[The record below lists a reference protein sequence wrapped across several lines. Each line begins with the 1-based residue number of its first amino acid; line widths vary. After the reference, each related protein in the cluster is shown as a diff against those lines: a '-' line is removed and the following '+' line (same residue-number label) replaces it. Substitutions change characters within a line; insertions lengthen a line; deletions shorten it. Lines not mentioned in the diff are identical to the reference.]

1 MQKRVRRRRAVV
13 GVVVLAIV
21 VIAWTA
27 LSRLGAGPPR
37 RQADPLCTATAPPGQ
52 ATLDPAQTANAATI
66 AAVGKREGM
75 SDHAVTIA
83 LAAAYQESRL
93 MNLDYGDA
101 DSVGLFQQR
110 PSQGWGTPA
119 QLQNPRYAAASFYQ
133 ALTKV
138 QGWPTMEVT
147 DAAQHV
153 QRSAAP
159 DAYAQW
165 EPQARLLAQVLTGE
179 VPAGLACRFALAS
192 RSGFAAAS
200 GSEGRSGPATVTPTR
215 ALGVTMAAEL
225 GPGSVDTEVPEARG
239 WTVAAWLV
247 AHARSYQINEVT
259 FAGRRWTPSSGR
271 WEPHLPAR
279 MRVEFRRLGVRI
291 GAELSS

>member
-21 VIAWTA
+21 VAAGTA

-37 RQADPLCTATAPPGQ
+37 RQADPSCTATAPPGQ

-83 LAAAYQESRL
+83 LAAAFQESRL

-192 RSGFAAAS
+192 RATFAGTAA
-200 GSEGRSGPATVTPTR
+200 PTR

-225 GPGSVDTEVPEARG
+225 GPASVDTEVPEARG

-247 AHARSYQINEVT
+247 AHARSYQIDEVT

-279 MRVEFRRLGVRI
+279 MRVELRRVGVRA